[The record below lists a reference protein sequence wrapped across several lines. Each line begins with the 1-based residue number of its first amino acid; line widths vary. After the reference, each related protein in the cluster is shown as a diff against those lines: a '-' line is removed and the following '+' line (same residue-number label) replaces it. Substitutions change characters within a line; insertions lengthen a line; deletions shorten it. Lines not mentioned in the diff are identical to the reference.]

1 MDYRKNRLCNLPFAF
16 FLFIGLITICVTG
29 CGDRVDNVKSTYYLE
44 FINCTDSL
52 GNYVI
57 GNSTGK
63 VAFYKDNKLEIVS
76 KNYITGEEPG
86 MHYLELWEGKDQ
98 KIPTGTTKIRVE
110 KIGLYAPDS
119 VRYSMQKYRYDG
131 QNWNKI
137 SDMGTLKAVT
147 TYNKARL
154 LYVTEL
160 GKQLVKTIAEY
171 SFQ

>member
-1 MDYRKNRLCNLPFAF
+1 MDYSKLTLRNVYFIAF
-16 FLFIGLITICVTG
+16 ILIGIITTCIIG
-29 CGDRVDNVKSTYYLE
+29 CRSYTDNKDGTYYLE
-44 FINCTDSL
+44 FVNCTDSL
-52 GNYVI
+52 GEYVVR
-57 GNSTGK
+57 NSTGK

-76 KNYITGEEPG
+76 KNYLTYEEPG
-86 MHYLELWEGKDQ
+86 MHNLELWVENAGE
-98 KIPTGTTKIRVE
+98 IPAGTHKIRIE
-110 KIGLYAPDS
+110 KIGLYPPDS

-131 QNWNKI
+131 QKWNKI

-154 LYVTEL
+154 FYVTEL